1 MRLFLAVAVLML
13 ALVAYTEAQD
23 DSIEDKFARFGERM
37 SEIGQTVA
45 EKAKTTFDNIHN
57 SDVAV
62 NARGWFEERF
72 QQIKD
77 TFQ

>member
-57 SDVAV
+57 SDAAV